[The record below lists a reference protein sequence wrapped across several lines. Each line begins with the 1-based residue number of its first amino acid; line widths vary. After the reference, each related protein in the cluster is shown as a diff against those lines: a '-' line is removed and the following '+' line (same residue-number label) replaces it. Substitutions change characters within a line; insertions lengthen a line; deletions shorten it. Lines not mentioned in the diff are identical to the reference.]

1 MLQPHYPN
9 GAVLL
14 CLGLSLNF
22 GVCMS
27 VYCQHWPMLLWY
39 DFLKQNVQL
48 PVSKVRSAQIRW
60 HTWSQ
65 YVRCVWGSTKLKS
78 YPNFLISI
86 ILASFESY
94 SGVQSSHSKL
104 ISSIPEVTIVLCP
117 RPHPRCEGLVMFD
130 WSLELHQPNITRLSP
145 RGWGLGIRNS
155 KPVHPEAS
163 LSHSLAA
170 EAFKSVL
177 CMSEIEL
184 LINISH

>member
-1 MLQPHYPN
+1 MES
-9 GAVLL
+9 A
-14 CLGLSLNF
+14 CLSISTLTHATMIRLPVF
-22 GVCMS
+22 M
-27 VYCQHWPMLLWY
+27 
-39 DFLKQNVQL
+39 KQNVHL

-65 YVRCVWGSTKLKS
+65 YARCVGGGSTKLKS
-78 YPNFLISI
+78 YSNFLISI
-86 ILASFESY
+86 TLASFESY

-104 ISSIPEVTIVLCP
+104 ISSISKVTIVLCP

-130 WSLELHQPNITRLSP
+130 WSLELHQPNIIRLSP